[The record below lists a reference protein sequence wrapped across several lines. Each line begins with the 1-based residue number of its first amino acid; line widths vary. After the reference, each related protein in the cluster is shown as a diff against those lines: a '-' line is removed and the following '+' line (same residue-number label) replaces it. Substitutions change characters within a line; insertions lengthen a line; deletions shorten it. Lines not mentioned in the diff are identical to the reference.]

1 MQIPDKKKRSAGLPL
16 CLLFPKV
23 CLSKIRE
30 RMKKNLLLIAVVASA
45 LFYCLLQA
53 PGPAHK
59 QSPFKESRKGPRF
72 VFGGSYDFMQA
83 PDHDWERKRLAAPDG
98 HIPQGMR
105 ARELAFARTLP
116 QASED
121 SVSWENLGPPNVGGR
136 TRAAATDIGNDRII
150 LAAGVSGGIWRSSDG
165 GMNWSKRTG
174 PGQFRSVTTL
184 VQDTRPGKTH
194 IWYYGTGEGL
204 GNSAGAGGAFY
215 LGNGLYKSEDS
226 GKSWAP
232 LPATVTDAQNSFDQ
246 NFDIVYR
253 VAVNP
258 ANDSQDVVY
267 AACYGAVLKSTD
279 GGASWKIVLGSASN
293 RSYTSD
299 ILLTP
304 SGVAYATLS
313 SDGSSS
319 YRGIWRSSDGEQW
332 VRILPDSFPA
342 AYDRIVMALNPQNE
356 DQIYFLARSPGY
368 GKKTAVFF
376 GETEWTSLWKYEYRS
391 GDGSGSGGRWWDL
404 SANIPNAGSRFDHF
418 NSQGGYDL
426 CIAVSPIDSNV
437 VFLGGTNVYRSDNA
451 FRDSLHTTLMGGYH
465 PGSTRARW
473 KIYEKHHPDQH
484 KFLFIPS
491 EPDALITANDGGMY
505 KTKNAYADTVRWE
518 SLNNGYITTQ
528 LYAVSMNEEAATPD
542 VAAGFQDNGNFVTRS
557 ADPQSDWVMPLNGD
571 GSYSY
576 IASDEETFYLS
587 KQRGKVYKFMLDAA
601 GDSLA
606 FTRIDPAGARDPLF
620 INPFAVDP
628 NDENIMY
635 YPAGRVLWR
644 NHQLKSLPL
653 NGIDDSILSGWAYY
667 PDTLSDKVITALA
680 VSRSNPAH
688 TLYFGSD
695 RARIYRIDNA
705 HTGQPTPQLL
715 STRDRNGFPAGINL
729 ASYTSSIAVDPGD
742 AQKLLV
748 AYSNYRVYS
757 IFYSRDG
764 GQSWEKAA
772 GNLEEFPNGGGNG
785 PSVRSVA
792 ILPLGNDT
800 LYFAGT
806 SVGLFVTKKLQG
818 ENTVWVQY
826 GSESIG
832 NAVVEM
838 VKVREADGQVLV
850 ATHGNGIYRAYF
862 TPAITG
868 MSAYKKKVEFEI
880 CPNPV
885 RNQLRLQGP
894 AALAGARYRIFDPSG
909 RKLRSGILGT
919 SGRLPL
925 GAMAPGLYF
934 LHLESKTG
942 EGVRAFIKAE

>member
-1 MQIPDKKKRSAGLPL
+1 MKSKRLFFTLISIAI
-16 CLLFPKV
+16 LLFFLRP
-23 CLSKIRE
+23 
-30 RMKKNLLLIAVVASA
+30 VAPSSEKT
-45 LFYCLLQA
+45 Y
-53 PGPAHK
+53 
-59 QSPFKESRKGPRF
+59 KESRKGPRF
-72 VFGGSYDFMQA
+72 VFGQSYDFMQA

-116 QASED
+116 QARED
-121 SVSWENLGPPNVGGR
+121 SNRWETLGPPNVGGR
-136 TRAAATDIGNDRII
+136 TRAAAIDILNDRII
-150 LAAGVSGGIWRSSDG
+150 LAAGVSGGVWRSSDG
-165 GMNWSKRTG
+165 GKSWTQRTE

-184 VQDTRPGKTH
+184 AQDTRPGKTH

-215 LGNGLYKSEDS
+215 LGNGLYKSVDS

-267 AACYGAVLKSTD
+267 AACYGAILQSTD
-279 GGASWKIVLGSASN
+279 GGANWKIVLGSASN

-313 SDGSSS
+313 SDGSNAHK
-319 YRGIWRSSDGEQW
+319 GIWRSTDGTNW
-332 VRILPDSFPA
+332 VRILPDSFPE
-342 AYDRIVMALNPQNE
+342 AYDRIVMTFNPQNE
-356 DQIYFLARSPGY
+356 NQIYFLARTPGY

-376 GETEWTSLWKYEYRS
+376 GENEWTSLWKYEYRS
-391 GDGSGSGGRWWDL
+391 GDGSGSGGHWQDL

-426 CIAVSPIDSNV
+426 CIAVSPSDSNV
-437 VFLGGTNVYRSDNA
+437 IFLGGTNVYRSDNA
-451 FRDSLHTTLMGGYH
+451 FRDSLYTTLIGGYH
-465 PGSTRARW
+465 PGSTRSRW

-484 KFLFIPS
+484 SFLFIPS
-491 EPDALITANDGGMY
+491 EPDALITANDGGLY
-505 KTKNAYADTVRWE
+505 KTKDAYADTVRWE
-518 SLNNGYITTQ
+518 SLNNGYTTTQ
-528 LYAVSMNEEAATPD
+528 LYAVSMNQEEATPSI
-542 VAAGFQDNGNFVTRS
+542 AAGFQDNGNFVTRS
-557 ADPQSDWVMPLNGD
+557 TDPQSAWVMPLNGD

-576 IASDEETFYLS
+576 ITNDEEAFYLS
-587 KQRGKVYKFMLDAA
+587 KQRGKVYKFQLDAQ
-601 GDSLA
+601 GDSLG
-606 FTRIDPAGARDPLF
+606 FTRIDPVGARDPLF

-644 NHQLKSLPL
+644 NNQLKSLPL
-653 NGIDDSILSGWAYY
+653 NGIDDSITSGWTYFT
-667 PDTLSDKVITALA
+667 DTLSDKIITALA
-680 VSRSNPAH
+680 VSHSNPEH

-695 RARIYRIDNA
+695 KARIYRIDNA
-705 HTGQPTPQLL
+705 HMGQATPQLL
-715 STRDRNGFPAGINL
+715 STSDRNGFPAGINL
-729 ASYTSSIAVDPGD
+729 SSYTSSIAIDPGD
-742 AQKLLV
+742 ANKVLI

-757 IFYSRDG
+757 IFYTRDG
-764 GQSWEKAA
+764 GQSWEKVA
-772 GNLEEFPNGGGNG
+772 GNLEQFPNGGGNG

-800 LYFAGT
+800 LYLAGT
-806 SVGLFVTKKLQG
+806 SIGLFVSSKLEG
-818 ENTVWVQY
+818 ENTVWEQY

-868 MSAYKKKVEFEI
+868 ITAYKKKAEFEVY
-880 CPNPV
+880 PNPV
-885 RNQLRLQGP
+885 KNQLQLRG
-894 AALAGARYRIFDPSG
+894 ALAEAGARYRIFDESG
-909 RKLRSGILGT
+909 RLLRSGILD
-919 SGRLPL
+919 SAAKLSL
-925 GAMAPGLYF
+925 GNVAPGIYYLY
-934 LHLESKTG
+934 LES
-942 EGVRAFIKAE
+942 RAGNGSRTIIKAE